1 MMMEVMRDKPER
13 KVNQSSGIYANSGA
27 ASTD

>member
-1 MMMEVMRDKPER
+1 MIEVMRDKHKR
-13 KVNQSSGIYANSGA
+13 KVNQSSGIYAKSGA